1 VVGTLGGVT
10 SAEISKDDPR
20 TESEQAADILRQE
33 IANGSIPPGAHVG
46 SVRDLATR
54 FKISGMTVQ
63 RALAILREDG
73 LITTTARGSYARDPE
88 QATDPQEGSA
98 GVDLPEVLRQLEHLT
113 SQVSDLRG
121 RVERLEA
128 LGERSG
134 PGGA

>member
-1 VVGTLGGVT
+1 MGTLDGVT

-33 IANGSIPPGAHVG
+33 IENGSIPPGAHVG

-88 QATDPQEGSA
+88 QATEPQEASA
-98 GVDLPEVLRQLEHLT
+98 SVDLPEVLRQLEHLT
-113 SQVSDLRG
+113 SLVSDLRG

>member
-1 VVGTLGGVT
+1 MGTLDGVM

-20 TESEQAADILRQE
+20 PESEQAADILRQE
-33 IANGSIPPGAHVG
+33 ILRGDIKPGAHVG

-73 LITTTARGSYARDPE
+73 LILTTSRGSYARDPQ
-88 QATDPQEGSA
+88 QATEASEADA
-98 GVDLPEVLRQLEHLT
+98 DVDLPEVLRQLEHLT
-113 SQVSDLRG
+113 SQVSELRG
-121 RVERLEA
+121 RLEA
-128 LGERSG
+128 LESRSV

>member
-1 VVGTLGGVT
+1 MT

-33 IANGSIPPGAHVG
+33 ILRGDIKPGAHVG

-63 RALAILREDG
+63 RALTILREDG
-73 LITTTARGSYARDPE
+73 LITTTARGSYARDPQ
-88 QATDPQEGSA
+88 QAAESREANA

-128 LGERSG
+128 LEDRSA

>member
-1 VVGTLGGVT
+1 M

-20 TESEQAADILRQE
+20 PESEQAADILRQE
-33 IANGSIPPGAHVG
+33 ILRGDIKQGAHVG

-73 LITTTARGSYARDPE
+73 LILTTSRGSYARDP
-88 QATDPQEGSA
+88 QATEASESDA

-113 SQVSDLRG
+113 SQVSELRG
-121 RVERLEA
+121 RLEA
-128 LGERSG
+128 LEGRSV
-134 PGGA
+134 PGGS

>member
-1 VVGTLGGVT
+1 M

-20 TESEQAADILRQE
+20 PESEQAADILRQE
-33 IANGSIPPGAHVG
+33 ILRGDIKPGAHVG

-73 LITTTARGSYARDPE
+73 FILTTSRGSYARDPQ
-88 QATDPQEGSA
+88 QAAEADA
-98 GVDLPEVLRQLEHLT
+98 GVDLPGVLRQLEHLT
-113 SQVSDLRG
+113 SQVSELRG
-121 RVERLEA
+121 RLEA
-128 LGERSG
+128 LESRSV

>member
-1 VVGTLGGVT
+1 MVGTLDAVM

-20 TESEQAADILRQE
+20 PESEQAADILRKE
-33 IANGSIPPGAHVG
+33 ILRGDIKPGTHVG

-73 LITTTARGSYARDPE
+73 LILTTSRGSYARDPQ
-88 QATDPQEGSA
+88 QAIESSEADA

-113 SQVSDLRG
+113 SQVSDLRS
-121 RVERLEA
+121 RLEA
-128 LGERSG
+128 LESRSV

>member
-1 VVGTLGGVT
+1 M

-20 TESEQAADILRQE
+20 PESEQAADILRQE
-33 IANGSIPPGAHVG
+33 ILRGDIKPGAHVG

-63 RALAILREDG
+63 RALSILREDG
-73 LITTTARGSYARDPE
+73 LILTTSRGSYARDPQ
-88 QATDPQEGSA
+88 QATEATEAGDADA

-113 SQVSDLRG
+113 SQVSELRG
-121 RVERLEA
+121 RLEA
-128 LGERSG
+128 LESRSA

>member
-1 VVGTLGGVT
+1 MT
-10 SAEISKDDPR
+10 SAEISKDNPR

-33 IANGSIPPGAHVG
+33 IVNGTIPPGAHVG

-63 RALAILREDG
+63 RALTILREDG
-73 LITTTARGSYARDPE
+73 LITTTARGSYARDPQ
-88 QATDPQEGSA
+88 QAAESQEAST
-98 GVDLPEVLRQLEHLT
+98 GVDLPEVLHQLEHLT

-134 PGGA
+134 PSGA

>member
-1 VVGTLGGVT
+1 M

-20 TESEQAADILRQE
+20 PESEQAADILRQE
-33 IANGSIPPGAHVG
+33 ILRGDVKPGAHVG

-73 LITTTARGSYARDPE
+73 LILTTSRGSYARDPQ
-88 QATDPQEGSA
+88 QATEA
-98 GVDLPEVLRQLEHLT
+98 GEANAVVLPEVLRQLEHLT
-113 SQVSDLRG
+113 SQVSELRG
-121 RVERLEA
+121 RLEA
-128 LGERSG
+128 LESRSA

>member
-1 VVGTLGGVT
+1 M

-20 TESEQAADILRQE
+20 PESEQAADILRQE
-33 IANGSIPPGAHVG
+33 ILRGDIKPGAHVG

-63 RALAILREDG
+63 RALTILREDG
-73 LITTTARGSYARDPE
+73 LILTTSRGSYARDPQ
-88 QATDPQEGSA
+88 QATEADA

-113 SQVSDLRG
+113 SQVSELRG
-121 RVERLEA
+121 RLEA
-128 LGERSG
+128 LESRSV

>member
-1 VVGTLGGVT
+1 MGTLDGVM

-20 TESEQAADILRQE
+20 PESEQAADILRQE
-33 IANGSIPPGAHVG
+33 ILRGDIKPGAHVG

-73 LITTTARGSYARDPE
+73 FILTTSRGSYARDPQ
-88 QATDPQEGSA
+88 QADEADA

-113 SQVSDLRG
+113 SQVSELRG
-121 RVERLEA
+121 RLEA
-128 LGERSG
+128 LESRSV

>member
-1 VVGTLGGVT
+1 MST
-10 SAEISKDDPR
+10 EISKDDPR
-20 TESEQAADILRQE
+20 PESEQAADVLRQE
-33 IANGSIPPGAHVG
+33 ILRGDIKPGAHVG

-73 LITTTARGSYARDPE
+73 LILTTSRGSYARDPQ
-88 QATDPQEGSA
+88 QATEADA

-113 SQVSDLRG
+113 SQVSELRG
-121 RVERLEA
+121 RLEA
-128 LGERSG
+128 LESRSV

>member
-1 VVGTLGGVT
+1 M

-20 TESEQAADILRQE
+20 PESEQAADILRHE
-33 IANGSIPPGAHVG
+33 ILRGDIKPGAHVG

-73 LITTTARGSYARDPE
+73 LILTTSRGSYARDPE
-88 QATDPQEGSA
+88 QATEADA

-113 SQVSDLRG
+113 SQVSELRG
-121 RVERLEA
+121 RLEA
-128 LGERSG
+128 LESRSV
-134 PGGA
+134 PGGT

>member
-1 VVGTLGGVT
+1 VGTLDGVT

-88 QATDPQEGSA
+88 QATEPREASA

-113 SQVSDLRG
+113 SQVSDLRD

>member
-1 VVGTLGGVT
+1 MM

-20 TESEQAADILRQE
+20 PESEQAADILRQE
-33 IANGSIPPGAHVG
+33 ILRGDIKPGAHVG

-63 RALAILREDG
+63 RALTILREDG
-73 LITTTARGSYARDPE
+73 LILTTSRGSYARDPQ
-88 QATDPQEGSA
+88 QATEADA

-113 SQVSDLRG
+113 SQVSELRG
-121 RVERLEA
+121 RLEA
-128 LGERSG
+128 LESRSV

>member
-1 VVGTLGGVT
+1 VGTLDGVM

-20 TESEQAADILRQE
+20 PESEQAADILRQE
-33 IANGSIPPGAHVG
+33 ILRGDIKPGAHVG

-63 RALAILREDG
+63 RALTILREDG
-73 LITTTARGSYARDPE
+73 LILTTSRGSYARDPQ
-88 QATDPQEGSA
+88 QATEADA

-113 SQVSDLRG
+113 SQVSELRG
-121 RVERLEA
+121 RLEA
-128 LGERSG
+128 LESRSV

>member
-1 VVGTLGGVT
+1 MT

-33 IANGSIPPGAHVG
+33 IVNGAIPPGTHVG
-46 SVRDLATR
+46 SVRDLAAR

-63 RALAILREDG
+63 RALTILREDG
-73 LITTTARGSYARDPE
+73 LITTTSRGSYARDPR
-88 QATDPQEGSA
+88 QATEPQEANA

-134 PGGA
+134 PSGA

>member
-1 VVGTLGGVT
+1 MT

-33 IANGSIPPGAHVG
+33 ILRGDIKPGAHVG

-63 RALAILREDG
+63 RALTILREDG
-73 LITTTARGSYARDPE
+73 LITTTARGSYARDPQQPAE
-88 QATDPQEGSA
+88 SREANA
-98 GVDLPEVLRQLEHLT
+98 GVDLPEILRQLEHLT

-128 LGERSG
+128 LEDRSA